1 MTVCVGLD
9 RPVLALLDPHT
20 LQTLAAMP
28 LPLRNVSPGG
38 NPFTDFS
45 GGGYFYLDQHDRAVI
60 PTNDRHVLVVSITNG
75 PGFQVSADY
84 DLSGRIPRARGS
96 SPCSP
101 TGTGGSGSSPAR
113 AWSGRSTAAT
123 AR

>member
-20 LQTLAAMP
+20 LQVLAAMP

-45 GGGYFYLDQHDRAVI
+45 GGGYFYLDQHDRAVL
-60 PTNDRHVLVVSITNG
+60 PTNDRHVLVVSITSG
-75 PGFQVSADY
+75 PGGSSVVPEALDSPTAWPAR
-84 DLSGRIPRARGS
+84 GHRRARDRHRRPGI
-96 SPCSP
+96 
-101 TGTGGSGSSPAR
+101 
-113 AWSGRSTAAT
+113 
-123 AR
+123 